1 MGNEHDLNNHISLG
15 TISLLNLEPGAGFA
29 FSNLTSEL
37 QIQVTGPQ
45 RVSVV

>member
-1 MGNEHDLNNHISLG
+1 MGNKYDLKNHISLG
-15 TISLLNLEPGAGFA
+15 TTSLLNLEQGAWFA

-37 QIQVTGPQ
+37 QIKVTGPQ